1 MDAKAYLKKIRFCF
15 FSVILACIIL
25 GPAFAAKVYKSRIS
39 PNWSE
44 DGSYMWYRND
54 LAKGAKEYVL
64 VDLKKGTRESAFDQ
78 NKLSQALI
86 ENGLKGVQADRLP
99 IDRLQFDLSENKA
112 FFRAKGKHFAWNRK
126 TPQLKESKPPEVD
139 DLPEEEKKASK
150 RKSLTARAENDRRMG
165 MDGLRPRS

>member
-1 MDAKAYLKKIRFCF
+1 MRLPYRIDSTKLEFTPSPMRSRHVDGFHEKVKATGKFGQSLARQALGLA
-15 FSVILACIIL
+15 ILLFASL
-25 GPAFAAKVYKSRIS
+25 LFGTDMVHAAKVYKSRIS

-99 IDRLQFDLSENKA
+99 IDRLQ
-112 FFRAKGKHFAWNRK
+112 
-126 TPQLKESKPPEVD
+126 
-139 DLPEEEKKASK
+139 
-150 RKSLTARAENDRRMG
+150 
-165 MDGLRPRS
+165 